1 MELLAWPLLRIRCIR
16 KSGTK
21 PVGTGAEDYDV
32 IVARRAAL
40 LAGRQVPSK
49 GNRDEYGTQE
59 IRKRT
64 KESKRRRFSMK

>member
-1 MELLAWPLLRIRCIR
+1 
-16 KSGTK
+16 
-21 PVGTGAEDYDV
+21 VGTGAEDYDV